1 MTNGI
6 TLLGDM
12 ALIKALK
19 ELDKKAQNQIARKAC
34 REGAKEIAREV
45 KSTISVRSGQTRR
58 AVKVRVA
65 KRKKGRVRLD
75 VRIGAGDFKGETYYA
90 AFVEYGWKTGK
101 RGTQGRKQVPGQH
114 KIRLAFENKQRV
126 AQARMRAIMAA
137 EIEQAADRY

>member
-65 KRKKGRVRLD
+65 KRKKGGSALTF
-75 VRIGAGDFKGETYYA
+75 AS
-90 AFVEYGWKTGK
+90 
-101 RGTQGRKQVPGQH
+101 
-114 KIRLAFENKQRV
+114 
-126 AQARMRAIMAA
+126 AQATSGGDIPCSLRRVWLEDRQAWHPRTEARSWSA
-137 EIEQAADRY
+137 QNPLGLREQAASR